1 MSMSSLSEIYSTTE
15 SKMKHAIE
23 ALDEHFNTIRTGRA
37 STALLDKV
45 EVDAY
50 GTPMKLKEVASVS
63 TPDAR
68 SITISPWDKGQL
80 AAIERA
86 IVSSDLGLN
95 PQNDGKLLRISIPP
109 LTEER
114 RKELV
119 KVAHTMAE
127 ESRIAIRNVRKHMRD
142 GVHKLVKD
150 KDISEDEGKDGED
163 KVQEI
168 TNKWIGKVE
177 EHLKAKETEIME
189 I

>member
-1 MSMSSLSEIYSTTE
+1 MMLQSLNEIYKTSE

-23 ALDEHFNTIRTGRA
+23 ALDANFNTIRTGRA
-37 STALLDKV
+37 STALLDKI

-50 GTPMKLKEVASVS
+50 GTPMKLKEVASIS

-68 SITISPWDKGQL
+68 TITVTPWDKNQL
-80 AAIERA
+80 SAVERA
-86 IVSSDLGLN
+86 IITADLGLN
-95 PQNDGKLLRISIPP
+95 PQNDGKMLRIIIPP

-119 KVAHTMAE
+119 KVAHNMSE
-127 ESRIAIRNVRKHMRD
+127 EGRVSIRNVRKHMRD
-142 GVHKLVKD
+142 NIQKLVKD
-150 KDISEDEGKDGED
+150 KEISEDEGKTGEE

-168 TNKWIGKVE
+168 TNKWIAKVD
-177 EHLKAKETEIME
+177 EHLKNKEKEIME